1 MIVAMPEEEHL
12 SDITE
17 SVWTGF
23 LDIPLARS
31 RSEFAGC
38 ECAASVRIEGA
49 WNGSLVVCCSRQL
62 AQRVATTMFQCE
74 SDELR
79 EALWSDALGEIAN
92 IIGGNIKAMLPAP
105 SRLGLPHFHADW
117 RPAHEGQVV
126 AFKSDG
132 EPLHIL
138 LLEEV
143 G

>member
-1 MIVAMPEEEHL
+1 MSNLPEEEHL

-23 LDIPLARS
+23 LDIPLARTRGEPS
-31 RSEFAGC
+31 GC
-38 ECAASVRIEGA
+38 ECAASVSIQGA

-74 SDELR
+74 ADEMR

-92 IIGGNIKAMLPAP
+92 IIGGNVKAMLPAP
-105 SRLGLPHFHADW
+105 SQLGLPRFHADW
-117 RPAHEGQVV
+117 QPRHQGQVV
-126 AFKSDG
+126 AFRSEG

-138 LLEEV
+138 LLDEAV
-143 G
+143 